1 MLLED
6 YQGDSK
12 VLKAIAHILN
22 RKAPLPLDTDGD
34 AYFGTNGQVLKT
46 DGTGSTYWDDESGG
60 GDSVSWTQLQ
70 STGTKIAEIDI
81 NGTSTDVYAPNGGGG
96 GGGHTIWNR
105 IKTALTSR
113 SNLWFADAKV
123 SDISADDAT
132 KVEVLTELADET
144 AFDNLPTD
152 GTADGMYAFPDSGA
166 EYLTPQMVGFNSIS
180 FTANT
185 QGNGAIELPG
195 AIQDKVVV
203 GFQITSIPSG
213 YGEAGGWLLKST
225 NGKYY
230 FMCKDASGSA
240 VANKQVGITFFYY

>member
-1 MLLED
+1 MATQYDPIAKDESLNTTETPSRNIAD
-6 YQGDSK
+6 
-12 VLKAIAHILN
+12 VLAEELAGIASALSPSQLN
-22 RKAPLPLDTDGD
+22 DLSDVTITTAS
-34 AYFGTNGQVLKT
+34 NGQVL
-46 DGTGSTYWDDESGG
+46 TY
-60 GDSVSWTQLQ
+60 DSVSGKWVNANP
-70 STGTKIAEIDI
+70 S
-81 NGTSTDVYAPNGGGG
+81 GGS
-96 GGGHTIWNR
+96 GGHTIWNR
-105 IKTALTSR
+105 IKTALTAR
-113 SNLWFADAKV
+113 SNLWFADAKT
-123 SDISADDAT
+123 SDESTDDAT

-152 GTADGMYAFPDSGA
+152 GTSDGMYAFPDSGA

-185 QGNGAIELPG
+185 QGNGSIELPG
-195 AIQDKVVV
+195 TIQSKVVV